1 VDHWSPLALSAEII
15 SLMLN
20 VGGIEIWLTLIAR
33 EHLLFILN
41 KLDSIRLVNIHV
53 MKRSIT

>member
-1 VDHWSPLALSAEII
+1 MALSAEII
-15 SLMLN
+15 SLILN

-41 KLDSIRLVNIHV
+41 ELDSIRLVNIHV